1 MKCPNCRCE
10 IGSQPVCPY
19 CGRVI
24 YQTAQRG
31 WGEYAP
37 QLRALGSA
45 VDRVQRSVSAVELRS
60 QLTVILLGGIFV
72 MQILI
77 ALICVLK

>member
-19 CGRVI
+19 CGKVMN
-24 YQTAQRG
+24 QTVQSCR
-31 WGEYAP
+31 GEYAP
-37 QLRALGSA
+37 QLRALGNA
-45 VDRVQRSVSAVELRS
+45 VDRLRRSVSAVELRS
-60 QLTVILLGGIFV
+60 RLTVILLGGIFV

>member
-37 QLRALGSA
+37 QLYRSKPEMLEVFLDSLIFPLYFPKKICYNASA
-45 VDRVQRSVSAVELRS
+45 N
-60 QLTVILLGGIFV
+60 
-72 MQILI
+72 
-77 ALICVLK
+77 

>member
-45 VDRVQRSVSAVELRS
+45 VELRS
-60 QLTVILLGGIFV
+60 RLTVILLGGIFV